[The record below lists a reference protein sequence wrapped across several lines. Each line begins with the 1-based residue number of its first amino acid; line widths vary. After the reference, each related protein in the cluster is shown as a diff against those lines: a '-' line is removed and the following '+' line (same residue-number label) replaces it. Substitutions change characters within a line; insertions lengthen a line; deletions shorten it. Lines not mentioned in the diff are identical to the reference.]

1 MVAFTIYGNPKS
13 KKNSQKIIYRYTA
26 AGMKKIPC
34 IVQSDAYQAYAK
46 DVTAQLK
53 EKGIWGIGI
62 NEPVNVRCRFFRED
76 RRRCDLTNLL
86 AAIDDILVDAGVI
99 QDDNYNIIMGHDGSR
114 VFYDKENPRTEIMI
128 TREGEEP
135 LNDDY
140 IQ

>member
-1 MVAFTIYGNPKS
+1 MVAFTIYGQPRS

-26 AGMKKIPC
+26 GGMKKIPC
-34 IVQSDAYQAYAK
+34 IVQSDAYQKYAK

-53 EKGIWGIGI
+53 EKGISGIGI
-62 NEPVNVRCRFFRED
+62 SEPVNVRCRFFRDD

-86 AAIDDILVDAGVI
+86 AAIDDILVEAGVI
-99 QDDNYNIIMGHDGSR
+99 QDDNYSIIMGHDGSR